1 VEKILN
7 KKKIREVK
15 KYLVCWKG
23 FTVEHD
29 SWERREDL
37 GNAKAVLEDFE
48 ERMKAEIRRQEK
60 LDRAEKQNFRREE
73 LLGKFTARML
83 YGWDDRKFEGEYLK
97 KLKRN
102 WKRWKAIVMRRFG
115 HGQFLFSFSF
125 IF

>member
-1 VEKILN
+1 MEKILN

-73 LLGKFTARML
+73 LLGKFTAKML